1 MIWPST
7 EGLPTSALPYVL
19 ISDRAN
25 SSSFFLNHFLA
36 SLACL
41 FFQMNFRTSL
51 PPFPHLFL
59 GVGNWEEQRVGIWL
73 HLICS
78 LVKGDMFNNTGSFH
92 FRNIMCFSKLSLFLH
107 LNIAYFKFIST
118 CITAF
123 CCCYDWD
130 HLPAVLYKWLW
141 YEEKFLIFMHSDCFW
156 PSYRSKLLLGLLIFK
171 FDFFWLMVIVWTYP

>member
-36 SLACL
+36 SLTCL

-73 HLICS
+73 HLIFS

-107 LNIAYFKFIST
+107 LNVAYLS
-118 CITAF
+118 
-123 CCCYDWD
+123 
-130 HLPAVLYKWLW
+130 L
-141 YEEKFLIFMHSDCFW
+141 FLHV
-156 PSYRSKLLLGLLIFK
+156 LLLFVAVMIEITSQLYFTSDYGMK
-171 FDFFWLMVIVWTYP
+171 KSFWFLCI